1 MQYLFALLFY
11 FYFLIIHEWQIRL
24 YNFFLCE
31 KSINLHRKIGKCE
44 KPLLDFSIKQLEAL
58 PFRFGNLND
67 IPLPSRKV
75 RQDAA
80 KIVLVVS

>member
-1 MQYLFALLFY
+1 MRKAL
-11 FYFLIIHEWQIRL
+11 
-24 YNFFLCE
+24 
-31 KSINLHRKIGKCE
+31 NLHRKIGKCE
-44 KPLLDFSIKQLEAL
+44 KHLLDFSIKQLEAL
-58 PFRFGNLND
+58 PFQFGNLND